1 VVNVEPQS
9 ILFNTLLR
17 GQPSAERKD
26 SIEFQGRVA
35 QEGRSVSEE
44 GGSADT
50 CQFCLNRLL
59 RVLGVPLKRVL
70 KGILRGSDGLRG
82 I

>member
-1 VVNVEPQS
+1 MVNVEPQS

-17 GQPSAERKD
+17 GKPRAERKD
-26 SIEFQGRVA
+26 SIEFQGSVA

-44 GGSADT
+44 VGSADT
-50 CQFCLNRLL
+50 YQFCFNRLL
-59 RVLGVPLKRVL
+59 RVLGVPLKGVL